1 MSLNKTLYSN
11 SGSRSCRSIY
21 RSLFSTLLVLSTLS
35 HYLTCSIA
43 KAFDKTTRSFKHGIP
58 VSKPKQEMGQRANYI
73 PPLSFSPV
81 VSTDVSLYRS
91 GYPMPLNYAFIRDQL
106 HLKTII
112 YVGEKDELSPEYAEF
127 LEQEKIQ
134 FHRIYMDS
142 CRDPDIEER
151 MDQVLQLVLDV
162 DNYPILIHSNKGK
175 HRAGVVVGI
184 IRKLLQG
191 WSVAGIYQEYGIFS
205 GGLKGEVDLEFITMF
220 NTNLVVPRRKMPD
233 FATFRPAASVERG
246 KVDRLH

>member
-1 MSLNKTLYSN
+1 MFTGLSSIITRVRLTKGPLERSN
-11 SGSRSCRSIY
+11 RTETKAKMARS
-21 RSLFSTLLVLSTLS
+21 V
-35 HYLTCSIA
+35 
-43 KAFDKTTRSFKHGIP
+43 
-58 VSKPKQEMGQRANYI
+58 NYI

-91 GYPMPLNYAFIRDQL
+91 GYPMPLNYVFIRDQL

-112 YVGEKDELSPEYAEF
+112 YVGDKEKLSPEYAEF
-127 LEQEKIQ
+127 LEQENIQ
-134 FHRIYMDS
+134 FHGIYMDS
-142 CRDPDIEER
+142 CRDTNIQEK
-151 MDQVLQLVLDV
+151 MDEVLRLVLNV

-205 GGLKGEVDLEFITMF
+205 GGLKGEADLEFITMF
-220 NTNLVVPRRKMPD
+220 ETRLAVPRQKMPD
-233 FATFRPAASVERG
+233 FATFRPAASAARQ
-246 KVDRLH
+246 KLSSPT